1 MDAKIV
7 KLFDDLV
14 EQRLDIGQVRDLSR
28 MLQSDTAAAD
38 EFFQLLRV
46 HLDLAARE
54 APVRAFSV
62 EELRAIQAVDDRFD
76 SLLPSQ
82 AAADHL
88 RKPTAVRRW
97 LKMFVMAAAA
107 LIAFSVWWHVNS
119 NSPSIMTGGESGPA
133 VASDEF
139 VDGIVA
145 RVRRKIDCD
154 WSDDRWSVAS
164 SGSVAQGQ
172 LITLNKGLLVLE
184 FKSGA
189 EITLNGPATLVA
201 TSGGGAK
208 LVKGELS
215 ARVPPRARGFRVET
229 HAGDFVDLGTEFGL
243 LVGDNGD
250 VETHVFKGKVVAEPT
265 TVGGN
270 PSAHALLET
279 GHAWARP
286 AAGAIE
292 SNLAA
297 TPAKFLL
304 PLPDDSAKPAPP
316 PIDRDL
322 VLWFS
327 AGSQV
332 QVDATDGASE
342 WGDNA
347 ATGNLHRENAWQVSI
362 EKRPKLIPQSIGG
375 KPALRFDGYKGLVTE
390 PVKLGP
396 SQSSVIVFRLDGDVA
411 RELVE
416 DRSEY
421 RELGVQMLNLNGPPH
436 PVIQVNGDLTL
447 EARVHLG
454 FVRDQTAPV
463 DAGLVSTTKQL
474 DNNPHVLVYSVDA
487 SGARAQLYL
496 DGELVSE
503 ANDVPKLDATYAPRF
518 LGSHYDRTGF
528 GFTGDI
534 AEVLVYDAALA
545 PNDCKSISAWLE
557 NKYGIAVDGDKSIK
571 RTAAR
576 GN

>member
-1 MDAKIV
+1 MI
-7 KLFDDLV
+7 
-14 EQRLDIGQVRDLSR
+14 S
-28 MLQSDTAAAD
+28 AA
-38 EFFQLLRV
+38 V
-46 HLDLAARE
+46 
-54 APVRAFSV
+54 
-62 EELRAIQAVDDRFD
+62 
-76 SLLPSQ
+76 
-82 AAADHL
+82 
-88 RKPTAVRRW
+88 
-97 LKMFVMAAAA
+97 
-107 LIAFSVWWHVNS
+107 LIALSVWWRNVRDSHS
-119 NSPSIMTGGESGPA
+119 GPPSGEST
-133 VASDEF
+133 VALASTDF
-139 VDGIVA
+139 ADGVVA

-154 WSDDRWSVAS
+154 WSDDRWSVTS

-201 TSGGGAK
+201 TSGIGAK

-215 ARVPPRARGFRVET
+215 ARVPPRAHGFRVET

-243 LVGDNGD
+243 LVGENGD

-265 TVGGN
+265 AVGGN
-270 PSAHALLET
+270 PSAHTLLET

-286 AAGAIE
+286 VTGVIE

-297 TPAKFLL
+297 MPAKFLL
-304 PLPDDSAKPAPP
+304 PLPEDSAKSEPP
-316 PIDRDL
+316 PINHDA

-327 AGSQV
+327 ADRQV
-332 QVDATDGASE
+332 QLDATDGVTE

-347 ATGNLHRENAWQVSI
+347 AIGNSHRENAWQVSV
-362 EKRPKLIPQSIGG
+362 EKRPKLIAQSIGG

-396 SQSSVIVFRLDGDVA
+396 SQSSAIVFRLDGDVA

-421 RELGVQMLNLNGPPH
+421 RELGVQLLNLNGPPH
-436 PVIQVNGDLTL
+436 PVIQVNGDLIL

-454 FVRDQTAPV
+454 FVRDHVKPV
-463 DAGLVSTTKQL
+463 DVGLVSTTKQL
-474 DNNPHVLVYSVDA
+474 DNNPHVLIYSVDIET
-487 SGARAQLYL
+487 AQAQMYL
-496 DGELVSE
+496 DGALVSE
-503 ANDVPKLDATYAPRF
+503 ATDVPKLDTTYAPRF
-518 LGSHYDRTGF
+518 LGSHYDREGF

-534 AEVLVYDAALA
+534 AEVLIYDSALT
-545 PNDCKSISAWLE
+545 PNECKSISAWLAK
-557 NKYGIAVDGDKSIK
+557 KYGIAINGDDTTSK
-571 RTAAR
+571 RVAVR

>member
-1 MDAKIV
+1 MDAKIA

-14 EQRLDIGQVRDLSR
+14 EQRLDLTQVHELSQ
-28 MLQSDTAAAD
+28 MLRCDAIAA
-38 EFFQLLRV
+38 ELFSQLLRV
-46 HLDLAARE
+46 HLELAERE

-76 SLLPSQ
+76 SHLPLEP
-82 AAADHL
+82 ADH
-88 RKPTAVRRW
+88 KAGKNGATRRW
-97 LKMFVMAAAA
+97 LKSFVIAAAA
-107 LIAFSVWWHVNS
+107 LVALSVLWSTVGRT
-119 NSPSIMTGGESGPA
+119 PSHPADEAPGPT
-133 VASDEF
+133 VAASEF
-139 VDGIVA
+139 ADGIVA

-189 EITLNGPATLVA
+189 EVTLNGPATLVA
-201 TSGGGAK
+201 SSATEAK

-279 GHAWARP
+279 GHAWSRP
-286 AAGAIE
+286 VSGAIE
-292 SNLAA
+292 ANLAA
-297 TPAKFLL
+297 VPTKFLL
-304 PLPDDSAKPAPP
+304 PLPEDSAKPAPP

-332 QVDATDGASE
+332 QLDGSDGVCE

-347 ATGNLHRENAWQVSI
+347 AVGNLHRENAWQVSV
-362 EKRPKLIPQSIGG
+362 EKRPKIVAQSIGG

-390 PVKLGP
+390 PLKLGP
-396 SQSSVIVFRLDGDVA
+396 SQSSAIVFRLDGDVA

-421 RELGVQMLNLNGPPH
+421 RELGVQLLNLNGPPH
-436 PVIQVNGDLTL
+436 PVVQINGDLTL
-447 EARVHLG
+447 EARVHMG
-454 FVRDQTAPV
+454 FVRDQAAPV
-463 DAGLVSTTKQL
+463 DIGLVSSTKQL
-474 DNNPHVLVYSVDA
+474 DNNPHVLIYSVSAD
-487 SGARAQLYL
+487 SGRAQLYL
-496 DGELVSE
+496 DGALVSE

-518 LGSHYDRTGF
+518 LGSHYDRAGF

-545 PNDCKSISAWLE
+545 PTDCKSISTWLGK
-557 NKYGIAVDGDKSIK
+557 KYGIAVATDNSSGRD
-571 RTAAR
+571 AVR